1 MDEGTT
7 LFSEGL
13 EGLEEQDHDRPTL
26 LEDWNLAQ
34 LVAHVNSN
42 ARALVNLT
50 NWARTGVESP
60 MYESNDK
67 RARDIDEGAKR
78 SLEFLI
84 EAFHASS
91 TEFSEAI
98 RSLSPEQLDFMVLSA
113 RGREIPVSEAVW
125 IRIREIWIH
134 AVDLGVGIGFSRFPT
149 SLLDALMED
158 VTHSFSVRENP
169 PPVELTAT
177 DVSNS
182 WKTARSGT
190 TVIVE
195 GRESDLLAWLVGRS
209 RGEGLKFGPGDGEP
223 PVLPPWL

>member
-7 LFSEGL
+7 LFGEGL
-13 EGLEEQDHDRPTL
+13 EGLEARDHDRPTL

-50 NWARTGVESP
+50 KWARTGVEAP

-78 SLEFLI
+78 SLEFLV
-84 EAFHASS
+84 ADFHASS
-91 TEFSEAI
+91 GEFSAAI
-98 RSLSPEQLDFMVLSA
+98 RSLSPEQLDFIVLSA

-134 AVDLGVGIGFSRFPT
+134 AVDLGVGIEFSRFPT

-158 VTHSFSVRENP
+158 VAQSFSVRENP
-169 PPVELTAT
+169 PLLELIAT
-177 DVSNS
+177 DASKS

-190 TVIVE
+190 SVKVE

-209 RGEGLKFGPGDGEP
+209 KGESLKFGTHDGAP
-223 PVLPPWL
+223 PVLPSWL